1 MLQVVIG
8 RQKSNFIGKFK
19 LEPII
24 IQLPIICY
32 ESVVK
37 NIVDVSLFFDNTFIF
52 NCGWLQYYIY
62 IYIYIKLTPQ
72 QL

>member
-19 LEPII
+19 LELIT

-37 NIVDVSLFFDNTFIF
+37 NVVDVSLSFDNTFIF

-62 IYIYIKLTPQ
+62 IYIYTIKS
-72 QL
+72 